1 MQNPGQG
8 RARDHSGSSKFHSEK
23 IHPLRQGIPLDPP
36 GIAVGRARRPGRG
49 PGRGALR
56 RGDPRGTAP
65 PRGVRCARAR
75 GGADGGDGAPG
86 MRGLVGRAPRAP
98 GAEEPPASSHLPS
111 PAESA
116 EPGVRCEPYRAPRQS
131 VKPAA
136 GTRPPTAGSQVPSRP
151 SGPARAD
158 RCGRDRRDRLPWTRH
173 PGPGASGAPRLG
185 IPRSPENALPRS
197 IQSRSSMPSAA
208 TPMSWASSRA
218 SSVHRPAAR
227 GAGRP
232 GTGGRVGAE
241 GCRGEDPEVGGQGL
255 GASDRHDDDVDP
267 LRGDVPD
274 PVRDV
279 AARGRDGVGAGRP
292 GDRVPGRVRFDRDDR
307 GDPWTRASLM
317 RMRPRGPGPCDED
330 RPRTRHLCE
339 VLAVQGAGDRFDD
352 GRFEGR
358 DVVDRYEVP
367 PGVGR
372 CGRAGGGRRRAGSR
386 RPFGGGRCSGAPWC
400 RPGGRPPRR
409 CRAPGEDRRGYRSR
423 SRGRSTRC
431 RSTRG
436 TRMRRPCGCADH
448 DALAESVDERAG
460 GDLHEG
466 VGPRE
471 RREDESPL
479 RRAHGEV
486 RRHVR
491 QETEIADRSMWLM
504 ARPSAQTAATAHRH
518 PVLPDPGAL
527 VLPVVT
533 MAPPRAPY
541 SQCNQIINQY

>member
-185 IPRSPENALPRS
+185 TPRSPENALPRS

-241 GCRGEDPEVGGQGL
+241 GCRGEH
-255 GASDRHDDDVDP
+255 R
-267 LRGDVPD
+267 
-274 PVRDV
+274 
-279 AARGRDGVGAGRP
+279 
-292 GDRVPGRVRFDRDDR
+292 
-307 GDPWTRASLM
+307 
-317 RMRPRGPGPCDED
+317 DED
-330 RPRTRHLCE
+330 RP
-339 VLAVQGAGDRFDD
+339 
-352 GRFEGR
+352 
-358 DVVDRYEVP
+358 
-367 PGVGR
+367 
-372 CGRAGGGRRRAGSR
+372 GG
-386 RPFGGGRCSGAPWC
+386 
-400 RPGGRPPRR
+400 
-409 CRAPGEDRRGYRSR
+409 
-423 SRGRSTRC
+423 SRGRRP
-431 RSTRG
+431 RG
-436 TRMRRPCGCADH
+436 RQD
-448 DALAESVDERAG
+448 
-460 GDLHEG
+460 
-466 VGPRE
+466 
-471 RREDESPL
+471 RREDPGQSRRTRL
-479 RRAHGEV
+479 RRGVPDDPATP
-486 RRHVR
+486 R
-491 QETEIADRSMWLM
+491 A
-504 ARPSAQTAATAHRH
+504 SAAATARK
-518 PVLPDPGAL
+518 VDCDAW
-527 VLPVVT
+527 LPVAATARSVRL
-533 MAPPRAPY
+533 PEY
-541 SQCNQIINQY
+541 LLK